1 MKEKLT
7 LAVDAAPLEDWIK
20 RVLLLLEDVPKG
32 VRQNFLR
39 LIDNVFLE
47 LPVGDLFTT
56 VVADDG
62 RVVLGVGSG
71 LEAIATAMR
80 AFKGDLGHE

>member
-1 MKEKLT
+1 MKEELT
-7 LAVDAAPLEDWIK
+7 LTVDAAPLEDWIK

-71 LEAIATAMR
+71 LEAVATAMR
-80 AFKGDLGHE
+80 ALKGDLGHE